1 MNLCIMMF
9 LLACAAYPAAM
20 SRTLHLESS
29 IDEIHHQWMIK
40 YGRTYANTFELEKR
54 RKIFKE
60 NLEFIE
66 KRNTINKAAGKNYTL
81 ALNYYSDFTFDEM
94 TSSCS
99 KDADVSN
106 ELISSKTIFFN
117 MSVDEIPESVD
128 WRERGAVTS
137 VKQQGTCGACWA
149 FATMAALEGF
159 WQIKTGKL
167 ISLSAQHLIDCDQGS
182 YGCEA
187 GFTGFGIAQRG
198 DEDQLLQA
206 VAHQPV
212 AAQIAANHEMIAY
225 RGSEIYSGPC
235 GDVLNHAVAIVGYG
249 VTADGMKYWIIKG
262 SWGEEWAESGY
273 MKLIRGIGVAG
284 GNKCLNLGN
293 KIPPYMRL
301 VEAGELYDVT
311 GHHSLRPHV
320 APFPPSISS
329 DVIEPHLPP
338 VASPSAGTEY
348 FLSIVA
354 VFLFGLAIMAVC
366 LYVFGEKSSNIA
378 SLCKNFPEK
387 QKPHTVASQWTHV

>member
-1 MNLCIMMF
+1 
-9 LLACAAYPAAM
+9 
-20 SRTLHLESS
+20 
-29 IDEIHHQWMIK
+29 
-40 YGRTYANTFELEKR
+40 
-54 RKIFKE
+54 
-60 NLEFIE
+60 
-66 KRNTINKAAGKNYTL
+66 
-81 ALNYYSDFTFDEM
+81 M

-182 YGCEA
+182 YGCEGGLYASAFKFETITHSGGVPSEVDYPYKESKQNCRNDFKPSA

-284 GNKCLNLGN
+284 GYCGIHRGL
-293 KIPPYMRL
+293 
-301 VEAGELYDVT
+301 
-311 GHHSLRPHV
+311 SF
-320 APFPPSISS
+320 FPALTS
-329 DVIEPHLPP
+329 
-338 VASPSAGTEY
+338 
-348 FLSIVA
+348 
-354 VFLFGLAIMAVC
+354 
-366 LYVFGEKSSNIA
+366 
-378 SLCKNFPEK
+378 
-387 QKPHTVASQWTHV
+387 